1 MTRRRITAHKAHHV
15 PNPTDRGAAQ
25 YIGTVPPLPPEVPA
39 RWRWTTARRTCSRCS
54 DWRR

>member
-1 MTRRRITAHKAHHV
+1 MTRRRITAHKAHV

-25 YIGTVPPLPPEVPA
+25 YIGTVPPLPPEVVDRA
-39 RWRWTTARRTCSRCS
+39 RKARRTCSTCS